1 MTLTKIFSAMEKGP
15 EAIDANFKAL
25 EQLASLSEVQ
35 KATTHTDGITFVNG
49 ATSSDAHY
57 TVAVFGKLKIVHFDG
72 GFKGIDIRG
81 SGASGF
87 AKIPA
92 SVLSG
97 TFLSAMGTVHH
108 NGMGGYVDVSV
119 NTLTGDL
126 TVTAIA
132 ASGGDGIH
140 NDLVWSGSCSVLLEV
155 D

>member
-1 MTLTKIFSAMEKGP
+1 MALTSITTGMEKGP

-25 EQLASLSEVQ
+25 EQLAAVQ
-35 KATTHTDGITFVNG
+35 KATTHTDGITLVNG

-81 SGASGF
+81 SGATGF

-92 SVLSG
+92 SVVSG
-97 TFLSAMGTVHH
+97 TFLSTMGTVHH

-119 NTLTGDL
+119 NTQTGDL